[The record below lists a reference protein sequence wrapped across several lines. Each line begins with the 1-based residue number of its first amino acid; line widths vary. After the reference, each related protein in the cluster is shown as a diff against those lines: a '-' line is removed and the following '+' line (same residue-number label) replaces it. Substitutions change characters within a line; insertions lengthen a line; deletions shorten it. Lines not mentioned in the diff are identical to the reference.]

1 MKKIFVVI
9 IVSLFFAS
17 CSEKI
22 SKISRP
28 LMGTEIN
35 LSLVGDKILVANASE
50 KAFAEIARI
59 EKLMSSWKKGTDI
72 SKINKDSWRRPV
84 LISEETYSLIKQSIE
99 LSELTNGAFDI
110 SYASIAFLWNYKDK
124 NFTIP
129 SDSKIKK
136 YLPRVNYKNIRL
148 YEIEKAVSF
157 KKRGMK
163 IALGAIAKG
172 YAIKQTVKVLKKA
185 GIKAGIAE
193 EGGDLQ
199 VFGDNNGRSWKTGV
213 MHPRKNS
220 LLLIIDLY
228 DMDSIATSG
237 DYARVV
243 KKGKKRYHHIIN
255 PRTGKPT
262 ETLASVSVICKDPVL
277 ADSIATAIFVL
288 GIDGIKKISEKYPEL
303 NFIVMDLDMNLY
315 ISKNL
320 EDRIKLIEKT
330 KINWL

>member
-1 MKKIFVVI
+1 
-9 IVSLFFAS
+9 
-17 CSEKI
+17 
-22 SKISRP
+22 
-28 LMGTEIN
+28 
-35 LSLVGDKILVANASE
+35 
-50 KAFAEIARI
+50 
-59 EKLMSSWKKGTDI
+59 
-72 SKINKDSWRRPV
+72 
-84 LISEETYSLIKQSIE
+84 
-99 LSELTNGAFDI
+99 
-110 SYASIAFLWNYKDK
+110 
-124 NFTIP
+124 
-129 SDSKIKK
+129 
-136 YLPRVNYKNIRL
+136 
-148 YEIEKAVSF
+148 
-157 KKRGMK
+157 MK